1 MRGFK
6 KPFTESMLGPVEE
19 KKEVELLPIQKF
31 TSELIDINKA
41 TREGN
46 FMDAYKTV
54 DEMRSKVRTR
64 GYNKEDRSFVQGK
77 LIQLLVEQYG
87 GRIKNLYDTKIEQFR
102 KQNDLGLSF
111 SRKADGYPK
120 MKGQTNKDYMES
132 YYRKK
137 AIDEI
142 NEMTK
147 DFRYGAYMHK
157 VVDIVLNPEKYEHYE
172 R

>member
-1 MRGFK
+1 MRGYK
-6 KPFTESMLGPVEE
+6 NMFTESMLGPVEE
-19 KKEVELLPIQKF
+19 KKEVELSPIQKF
-31 TSELIDINKA
+31 TSELIVINKA
-41 TREGN
+41 AREGN

-54 DEMRSKVRTR
+54 DEMRNKVRSR

-77 LIQLLVEQYG
+77 LIQLLVDQYG
-87 GRIKNLYDTKIEQFR
+87 DRIKKLYDKKIEQFR

-111 SRKADGYPK
+111 SRNADGYPRRR
-120 MKGQTNKDYMES
+120 GQTGKDYMES

-147 DFRYGAYMHK
+147 DYRYGAYMHK
-157 VVDIVLNPEKYEHYE
+157 VIDIVLNPEKYEYFE